1 MEGNGQGISRR
12 KVLAAAGLAAVAVPL
27 AATGRAQA
35 ASLVRRA
42 DSAGAPSPQG
52 THVQF
57 GADAAK
63 QAAVS
68 WLAPAVVSRPRLRLG
83 KAESGYGREVP
94 AEERVY
100 TEALTGQTVFTYHAH
115 LEHLDPDTLY
125 IYEAANDGGTPAAA
139 STFRLE
145 ISCPLPSMPAS

>member
-1 MEGNGQGISRR
+1 MEGNGQEISRR

-52 THVQF
+52 VHVQF

-68 WLAPAVVSRPRLRLG
+68 WLGAAAVPRPRPPVAQAGAGPRARG
-83 KAESGYGREVP
+83 GARGGAAEPGR
-94 AEERVY
+94 
-100 TEALTGQTVFTYHAH
+100 
-115 LEHLDPDTLY
+115 
-125 IYEAANDGGTPAAA
+125 GG
-139 STFRLE
+139 R
-145 ISCPLPSMPAS
+145 